1 MLFCESIFFGYR
13 VIMNEKMKIL
23 IAASEAVPFI
33 KTGGL
38 ADVAGVLPRYL
49 EQLGFDSC
57 LVLPRYALIDPD
69 VFSLERLPGVLTV
82 PMGVLGQ
89 QFAAVYRGAI
99 PGCSAPVY
107 FIEHEGYFG
116 RSGLYEEDGEG
127 YPDNGE
133 RFVFF
138 SKACLELGKMT
149 GFRPDVIHLHDWHTA
164 AIAPLLNTAYRFDP
178 LVGEAASVL
187 TLHNLQHQGWAPKD
201 LMEVLGIGWAHFNYL
216 ELEMYDQ
223 VNLLKGGIY
232 HATQL
237 CTVSEGYARE
247 IQTPAYGEGLDE
259 VLRDCNWKLHGI
271 LNGVDYDEWNPET
284 DPLLAA
290 RYSVDDLSGKA
301 VCKKDLQQVFGLPQR
316 DDVPLFGL
324 VSRLVKQKGIDI
336 LAAAI
341 DRILALDLQ
350 MVLVGNGEPWA
361 HFFFGDVA
369 AAHPDKFACFIGY
382 DNARAHK
389 VEAGADFF
397 LMPSRFEPCGLN
409 QMYSLRYGTPPI
421 VRATGGLDDSV
432 ENYDVRTRTG
442 TGFKFLDPTPEALYD
457 TVGWAVHTWYNDREG
472 LDSLIRNGMTR
483 RFSWEAAAHKYGR
496 LYRRAAEWGR

>member
-1 MLFCESIFFGYR
+1 
-13 VIMNEKMKIL
+13 
-23 IAASEAVPFI
+23 
-33 KTGGL
+33 
-38 ADVAGVLPRYL
+38 
-49 EQLGFDSC
+49 
-57 LVLPRYALIDPD
+57 
-69 VFSLERLPGVLTV
+69 
-82 PMGVLGQ
+82 
-89 QFAAVYRGAI
+89 
-99 PGCSAPVY
+99 
-107 FIEHEGYFG
+107 
-116 RSGLYEEDGEG
+116 
-127 YPDNGE
+127 
-133 RFVFF
+133 
-138 SKACLELGKMT
+138 
-149 GFRPDVIHLHDWHTA
+149 
-164 AIAPLLNTAYRFDP
+164 
-178 LVGEAASVL
+178 VGEAASVL

-483 RFSWEAAAHKYGR
+483 RFSWEAAARKYGR